1 MKLNITFEN
10 PVIHVGF
17 SGGAD
22 STALLLLLV
31 QHGYKVIAVHF
42 EHGIRGR
49 DSIEDAAW
57 CRSFC
62 LSRNLDYMEIPLQ
75 VMERKSAG
83 ENLEAAARRLRLEE
97 WRKIAGEKQ
106 ISVALGHHADD
117 RIENL
122 LIRLGRGSNASGLS
136 SMRSVQHLGNIIFF
150 RPLLKTRR
158 NELENYLRKNNILD
172 WRNDNT
178 NDDETMHR
186 NYLRNKL
193 LPEWTTQF
201 APVRKGLLHAA
212 EALEIDADYLENEAA
227 THFSAISGKAVTPVE
242 FWRNLHPAIRGRA
255 LRLWLSEKDK
265 TDFIPGRNL
274 LVRFNSELESQSSET
289 RLLKTG
295 NNLILVFS
303 RNEIWL
309 REAELS
315 NFQPIMWDWRQES
328 EMNGFKIELSSA
340 IDMNGVT
347 FDAEL
352 LPDILEIKVPAA
364 GDTMIPFGAK
374 SPKKL
379 KKIISDAKLSA
390 YQKNE
395 LLALAIPCG
404 EIIWIPGLRRSA
416 FAPVT
421 EITKQNA
428 IITYH
433 N

>member
-1 MKLNITFEN
+1 M
-10 PVIHVGF
+10 
-17 SGGAD
+17 
-22 STALLLLLV
+22 
-31 QHGYKVIAVHF
+31 Q
-42 EHGIRGR
+42 
-49 DSIEDAAW
+49 
-57 CRSFC
+57 
-62 LSRNLDYMEIPLQ
+62 IP
-75 VMERKSAG
+75 
-83 ENLEAAARRLRLEE
+83 
-97 WRKIAGEKQ
+97 
-106 ISVALGHHADD
+106 D
-117 RIENL
+117 
-122 LIRLGRGSNASGLS
+122 
-136 SMRSVQHLGNIIFF
+136 F
-150 RPLLKTRR
+150 
-158 NELENYLRKNNILD
+158 YL
-172 WRNDNT
+172 
-178 NDDETMHR
+178 
-186 NYLRNKL
+186 
-193 LPEWTTQF
+193 
-201 APVRKGLLHAA
+201 

-364 GDTMIPFGAK
+364 GDTMIPFG
-374 SPKKL
+374 
-379 KKIISDAKLSA
+379 
-390 YQKNE
+390 Q
-395 LLALAIPCG
+395 
-404 EIIWIPGLRRSA
+404 
-416 FAPVT
+416 
-421 EITKQNA
+421 IT
-428 IITYH
+428 
-433 N
+433 